1 MMVSLNFG
9 LNGLLLLAIG
19 CLEVTYPPGAHAQSQ
34 EPPPPAD
41 YPSQEL
47 STWQHA
53 TEEQAEAK
61 LRSLR
66 GCVLCVQIPVEVEL
80 FEEGVPVIIA
90 PWPEETVSQF
100 LEEMYSSLDAGSL
113 TALQKWVAPDAWHS
127 VHSTDANGTVVEHEW
142 KGLEEIQTAVQGWFD
157 NRANM
162 TEPIRYE
169 IVKYKF
175 PMLVVRVYVTEE
187 VVGKSYGTVLYTLE
201 GDKMSSGCAIWSSGT
216 PEDAPLDKFPDVMN
230 VIEDLQQHMS
240 NNDTSKVASYFSEDL
255 MWMVIHRFNTTSQ
268 EFPMRGM
275 SRGALLDMV
284 HDILQ
289 IPSLQSPSEVKLS
302 VVAFQWP
309 GVIVEGNITCSG
321 DPDTVIADVLA
332 AYTMREV
339 DGQITI
345 YKLAE
350 VIDWK
355 NSTGDEVMTAL
366 NGIDEE
372 DDGGKNAEDNGG
384 SEPASSGV
392 YTNEPWSE
400 DTVKDF
406 LKAWYT
412 AGDAGSLE
420 ALQKYMAPDGWFFSV
435 NECSDGNTT
444 LTKYHELAEIEEST
458 LFDTNNTVTQ
468 YDISHYSFPTIVV
481 NLTLTLENGDLRVG
495 YQTFLLNGDKVK
507 SVTLVLSAGARTD
520 ASDDVPPQVN
530 QALLEFSSSM
540 ERKDIDAVRQYLSDD
555 ITWII
560 VNRFSKTQKEFLTSG
575 TSSAELFGFMKT
587 FFELSPVQEGIESKF
602 SVLSYQW
609 PGIVVKGQLRSASD
623 PDNIVAECV
632 ETLIMTVGEDGQLK
646 FDTMTSA
653 VDWKNITMADLGPVT
668 A

>member
-201 GDKMSSGCAIWSSGT
+201 VNTVSSLTAIWAHGI
-216 PEDAPLDKFPDVMN
+216 PEEASVDNFPN
-230 VIEDLQQHMS
+230 VIKLIDDLQQLTS
-240 NNDTSKVASYFSEDL
+240 NKQPSSVAQYVSEDL
-255 MWMVIHRFNTTSQ
+255 MWTVLHRINKTNAVYSVDGT
-268 EFPMRGM
+268 
-275 SRGALLDMV
+275 SRGELLDMA
-284 HDILQ
+284 HEILE
-289 IPSLQSPSEVKLS
+289 IPSLQTPWKVKLS
-302 VVAFQWP
+302 TVAFQWP
-309 GVIVEGNITCSG
+309 GVIVEGRVTSPA
-321 DPDTVIADVLA
+321 DSDTVIADALV
-332 AYTMREV
+332 AYMMRET
-339 DGQITI
+339 DGQILI
-345 YKLAE
+345 YELAE

-355 NSTGDEVMTAL
+355 NTSGDEVWTAMKY
-366 NGIDEE
+366 I
-372 DDGGKNAEDNGG
+372 KTAEHGRYI
-384 SEPASSGV
+384 A
-392 YTNEPWSE
+392 
-400 DTVKDF
+400 
-406 LKAWYT
+406 
-412 AGDAGSLE
+412 
-420 ALQKYMAPDGWFFSV
+420 
-435 NECSDGNTT
+435 
-444 LTKYHELAEIEEST
+444 
-458 LFDTNNTVTQ
+458 
-468 YDISHYSFPTIVV
+468 
-481 NLTLTLENGDLRVG
+481 
-495 YQTFLLNGDKVK
+495 
-507 SVTLVLSAGARTD
+507 
-520 ASDDVPPQVN
+520 DV
-530 QALLEFSSSM
+530 
-540 ERKDIDAVRQYLSDD
+540 
-555 ITWII
+555 
-560 VNRFSKTQKEFLTSG
+560 
-575 TSSAELFGFMKT
+575 
-587 FFELSPVQEGIESKF
+587 
-602 SVLSYQW
+602 
-609 PGIVVKGQLRSASD
+609 
-623 PDNIVAECV
+623 
-632 ETLIMTVGEDGQLK
+632 
-646 FDTMTSA
+646 
-653 VDWKNITMADLGPVT
+653 
-668 A
+668 